1 MATFVGEF
9 TNARFN
15 RMLRWENEK
24 SAIKQETILSDPREE
39 RAVKERWIANDFGVL
54 PGFLRTRPFPDRTS
68 GSGGN
73 LALRD
78 ITMGLRWVR
87 ENIGAFGGDPER
99 VTLMGHDT
107 GAALVNLVLL
117 APYSKGKRQI
127 AKKKN
132 SKDHLLRA
140 KECLKTKLNYPLK
153 RDKKKP
159 KKSSDARDLRI
170 LR

>member
-1 MATFVGEF
+1 M
-9 TNARFN
+9 ARF
-15 RMLRWENEK
+15 
-24 SAIKQETILSDPREE
+24 LSGKFARDLIECCEGRKRERYNKAGNNIIQSTRGE
-39 RAVKERWIANDFGVL
+39 RTLNCKRFGFL

-73 LALRD
+73 LALKD

-117 APYSKGKRQI
+117 APYSKGKRDKLLKN
-127 AKKKN
+127 KK
-132 SKDHLLRA
+132 LYF
-140 KECLKTKLNYPLK
+140 T
-153 RDKKKP
+153 
-159 KKSSDARDLRI
+159 
-170 LR
+170 